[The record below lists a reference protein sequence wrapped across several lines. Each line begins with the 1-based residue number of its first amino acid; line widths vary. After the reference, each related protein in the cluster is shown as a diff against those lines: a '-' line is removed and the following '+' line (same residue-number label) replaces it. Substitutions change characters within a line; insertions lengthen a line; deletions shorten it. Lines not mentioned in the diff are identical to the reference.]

1 MDIEKLTITL
11 GPCTNVEAGEAL
23 DQISRAVRAGEIWS
37 IPPSFAGSVAMKLPE
52 PEEEKPV
59 EEAKTE
65 KKTVA
70 KKAK

>member
-37 IPPSFAGSVAMKLPE
+37 IPPSFAGSVELKLPE
-52 PEEEKPV
+52 PKEENPV
-59 EEAKTE
+59 EPEKAE
-65 KKTVA
+65 KKPVA